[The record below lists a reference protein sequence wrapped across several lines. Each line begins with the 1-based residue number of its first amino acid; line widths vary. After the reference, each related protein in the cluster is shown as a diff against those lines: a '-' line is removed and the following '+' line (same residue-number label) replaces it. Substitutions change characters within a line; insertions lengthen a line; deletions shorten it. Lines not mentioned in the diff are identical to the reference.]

1 MRDPNKYYNCHS
13 YAWYSTS
20 STNKVWIPDPE
31 IYMTDGSYT
40 KKNSAAAKYKVF
52 VKNDGTETSEID
64 GTILGDHSGIVNSV
78 SGSTVVVT
86 SKWGAL
92 GLYKH
97 NVYNSPYSG
106 DHTMYSYWQ

>member
-1 MRDPNKYYNCHS
+1 MTADEKAYYNNWVQENYTIISVVRDPNVYYNCHS

-20 STNKVWIPDPE
+20 SATC
-31 IYMTDGSYT
+31 
-40 KKNSAAAKYKVF
+40 KVF

-64 GTILGDHSGIVNSV
+64 GLILGDHSGIVNSV
-78 SGSTVVVT
+78 SGRTIVVT

-97 NVYNSPYSG
+97 NVANSPYSG
-106 DHTMYSYWQ
+106 DHTTYTYWK

>member
-1 MRDPNKYYNCHS
+1 MTHYNCHS

-20 STNKVWIPDPE
+20 SANKVWIPDPS

-40 KKNSAAAKYKVF
+40 KKGSASATCKVF

-64 GTILGDHSGIVNSV
+64 GLILGDHSGIVNSV
-78 SGSTVVVT
+78 SGRTIVVT

-97 NVYNSPYSG
+97 NVANSPYSG
-106 DHTMYSYWQ
+106 DHTTYTYWK